1 MNKYSFPS
9 VRRRITTPIGTET
22 THQTRDYGENTWQG
36 RYHQYIVFGKVRFQ
50 TWGLSKYCEKVG
62 CKGCLNNGIDIAPE
76 ANSEGNKQ
84 KTPLSTTSGNTTES
98 QAKPANWRDLQA
110 STSARS
116 GLSSDPKNDPV
127 ERIVRRGP
135 HGSPVRD
142 HLGYELDYDKVMKA
156 RRGLGRKKKR
166 RYGPKY
172 ENIIDN
178 GRIEEEKKRMIM
190 GTSKGEVSATT
201 LSAWQD
207 RVSRDLGVPYHM
219 IEMGHFEEWRRKG
232 FKADPGEFEA
242 KNISEADDIRYGIR
256 LWVLRLGW
264 EAQKWTEGL
273 VGYVPLLHTSC

>member
-1 MNKYSFPS
+1 MVKTRGKADTTSTLCSEKSEFKHGVPPS
-9 VRRRITTPIGTET
+9 AAKRSAAKDASTTALTL
-22 THQTRDYGENTWQG
+22 HRKQTPKA
-36 RYHQYIVFGKVRFQ
+36 I
-50 TWGLSKYCEKVG
+50 SK
-62 CKGCLNNGIDIAPE
+62 
-76 ANSEGNKQ
+76 
-84 KTPLSTTSGNTTES
+84 KTPLSTTSGSTTES

-110 STSARS
+110 STTARS

-156 RRGLGRKKKR
+156 RRGLGRKKKM
-166 RYGPKY
+166 YGPKH
-172 ENIIDN
+172 ENIIDD

-232 FKADPGEFEA
+232 FKADPVEFEA
-242 KNISEADDIRYGIR
+242 KNISEADDIRIWN
-256 LWVLRLGW
+256 LTLGS
-264 EAQKWTEGL
+264 AFRVRSTEMD
-273 VGYVPLLHTSC
+273 